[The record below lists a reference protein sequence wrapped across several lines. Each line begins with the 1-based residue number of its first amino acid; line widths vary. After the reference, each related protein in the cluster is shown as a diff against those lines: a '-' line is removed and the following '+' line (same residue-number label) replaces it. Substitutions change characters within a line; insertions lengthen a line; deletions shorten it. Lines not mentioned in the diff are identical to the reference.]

1 MKGEKILKKTVSL
14 LAVLCLLASV
24 FALPAYAAAEPKF
37 YCKDLSGKLGDTIT
51 VTVGVEG
58 TYKDVGGLN
67 ISLEFNADQL
77 SFIDG
82 SRKLLCSTM
91 KKDDFNADSSASGRV
106 SLLYTSYDG
115 GTVSGDIVS
124 YRFKVIK
131 STESLKIKV
140 KEMFKNDASFTNIL
154 SKAVVLDPGPDI
166 MDNGA
171 VKDVTEKIAAI
182 GTVTLTDECKQK
194 IDAARAAYNKLT
206 YGEKQAVTNYAVLTA
221 AEIRYNALKAGEN
234 EAVEEAQR
242 FKTENS
248 EILSKTADT
257 VTIADE
263 EKISNALAAW
273 SVLSPDAKIRVVN
286 EKNLL
291 NSLKTKVED
300 LKKTEEE
307 QKALLKEA
315 QDFLNEFKSNYGN
328 LLKIK
333 YEDIEANYYEA
344 FYTALN
350 ELKNYEDM
358 NSKFS
363 EVAANEIALVTKY
376 YKRALELKAKEDE
389 IKDPYKDEAE
399 AFQTKYGWILG
410 MKPEDATLDDLP
422 DIAVA
427 AYAYSLLSDGAKK
440 LLPNAETH
448 LSALMTAAENAV
460 SDQEKEIETVTV
472 DRIIEKTVEKP
483 SADNS
488 GTDAS
493 NQQKGKV
500 SVMLNALVPG
510 LSPVVW
516 WLLGSGLLLI
526 ILNSV
531 FYVLY
536 LKTRSE
542 KR

>member
-1 MKGEKILKKTVSL
+1 M
-14 LAVLCLLASV
+14 
-24 FALPAYAAAEPKF
+24 
-37 YCKDLSGKLGDTIT
+37 
-51 VTVGVEG
+51 
-58 TYKDVGGLN
+58 
-67 ISLEFNADQL
+67 
-77 SFIDG
+77 
-82 SRKLLCSTM
+82 
-91 KKDDFNADSSASGRV
+91 
-106 SLLYTSYDG
+106 
-115 GTVSGDIVS
+115 
-124 YRFKVIK
+124 
-131 STESLKIKV
+131 
-140 KEMFKNDASFTNIL
+140 
-154 SKAVVLDPGPDI
+154 
-166 MDNGA
+166 
-171 VKDVTEKIAAI
+171 
-182 GTVTLTDECKQK
+182 
-194 IDAARAAYNKLT
+194 
-206 YGEKQAVTNYAVLTA
+206 
-221 AEIRYNALKAGEN
+221 
-234 EAVEEAQR
+234 
-242 FKTENS
+242 
-248 EILSKTADT
+248 
-257 VTIADE
+257 
-263 EKISNALAAW
+263 
-273 SVLSPDAKIRVVN
+273 LSPDAKIRVVN

-300 LKKTEEE
+300 LKKTEKE

-389 IKDPYKDEAE
+389 IKDPSKDEAE

-427 AYAYSLLSDGAKK
+427 AYAYSLLSDVAKK
-440 LLPNAETH
+440 LLPNAEAH

-460 SDQEKEIETVTV
+460 SDQEKETETVTV
-472 DRIIEKTVEKP
+472 EKIIEKTVEKP

>member
-1 MKGEKILKKTVSL
+1 MKGGKILKKTVSL

-24 FALPAYAAAEPKF
+24 FALPASAAAEPKF

-194 IDAARAAYNKLT
+194 IDAARTAYNKLT

-234 EAVEEAQR
+234 EAIKEAQR

-291 NSLKTKVED
+291 NSFKTKVED

-389 IKDPYKDEAE
+389 IKDPSKDEAE

-427 AYAYSLLSDGAKK
+427 AYAYSLLSDVAKK
-440 LLPNAETH
+440 LLPNAEAH

-460 SDQEKEIETVTV
+460 SDQEKETETVTV
-472 DRIIEKTVEKP
+472 EKIIEKTVEKP

>member
-1 MKGEKILKKTVSL
+1 MKKTVSL
-14 LAVLCLLASV
+14 LAVLCLLALV

-82 SRKLLCSTM
+82 SRKLLCGTVN
-91 KKDDFNADSSASGRV
+91 KDDFNADSSASGRV

-124 YRFKVIK
+124 YRFRVIK

-221 AEIRYNALKAGEN
+221 AEIRYNALRAGEN
-234 EAVEEAQR
+234 EAIKEAQR

-248 EILSKTADT
+248 EILSKTADI

-286 EKNLL
+286 EKNIL

-328 LLKIK
+328 ILKIK

-376 YKRALELKAKEDE
+376 YKKALELKAKEDE
-389 IKDPYKDEAE
+389 IKDPSKDEAE

-410 MKPEDATLDDLP
+410 MKPEDAVLDDLP

-448 LSALMTAAENAV
+448 ISALMTAAENAAG
-460 SDQEKEIETVTV
+460 DQDKKTETVTV
-472 DRIIEKTVEKP
+472 EKIIEKTVEKP
-483 SADNS
+483 SSDSS
-488 GTDAS
+488 GKEAS
-493 NQQKGKV
+493 NQQKGKIP
-500 SVMLNALVPG
+500 VMINALVPG

-516 WLLGSGLLLI
+516 WLLGSGFLLI

-536 LKTRSE
+536 IKVRSE